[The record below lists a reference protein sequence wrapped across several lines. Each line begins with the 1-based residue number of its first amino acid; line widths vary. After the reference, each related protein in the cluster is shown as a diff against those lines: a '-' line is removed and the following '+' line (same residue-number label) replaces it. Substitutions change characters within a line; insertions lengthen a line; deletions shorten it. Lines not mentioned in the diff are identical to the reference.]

1 MNCIRIKHGL
11 LSILLFIFHSIEL
24 ASQDV
29 TMLST
34 DQENKIDDMCSRW
47 DKPNKPGIAVMVMNE
62 GELVY
67 EKCLG
72 LADVENQIPIRP
84 TTVFPLAQLSSHF
97 TAVASYVLIEKAKL
111 SLDAPITKY
120 LSDIPDFY
128 SDIRIKDLLQ
138 HSSGIEDY
146 HRLSVLAA
154 EKSDEIITQTD
165 ALRLLRSQQN
175 PLFIPGSET
184 KDSPSNI
191 LLLAEVIA
199 AVTGKGFAEFM
210 HDEIFSPLGMANTHV
225 IENINQNIDHA
236 AVSYSNND
244 LLTKQRTTECIFG
257 VNNIHSC
264 LSDLVKWEK
273 HLNKPHLLKRETVNK
288 LNKLIEFDYQGRTI
302 KSNGTTL
309 GQIGYHSESGA
320 FKWWMNGNS
329 GGYSSCV
336 TKVVEQG
343 FTSYVFANTGER
355 YTGFVSV
362 RAALIA
368 HPDFFV
374 GPSMIDYSKVKT
386 LNLTNRELERFC
398 GDYWDE
404 ESGLRRKIALEND
417 TLRYVRTNGYIT
429 PLLPIEKNRFQM
441 MAPGDTYMY
450 IKFKTD
456 EDPHFYFGYPDIPE
470 FSKFE
475 LYDATKAR
483 DLNLKEYEGNYVDDM
498 FDVAYK
504 LSISEDGKLVL
515 QNYRLGETV
524 LTPVRGDTFSS
535 DRQYFTNIRFQR
547 DSANHI
553 EGIYL
558 MHEGKKNQYLHKIN
572 LNHGTN

>member
-1 MNCIRIKHGL
+1 MNCIQIKLGL
-11 LSILLFIFHSIEL
+11 LGILLFIFQTIEL
-24 ASQDV
+24 SSQNV
-29 TMLST
+29 NTLST
-34 DQENKIDDMCSRW
+34 EQENKIDEMCSRW
-47 DKPNKPGIAVMVMNE
+47 DKPNNPGVAIMIMNN

-120 LSDIPDFY
+120 LSDMPDFY

-138 HSSGIEDY
+138 HSSGIDDY
-146 HRLSVLAA
+146 HRLRVLAA
-154 EKSDEIITQTD
+154 EKNDDIITQAD

-175 PLFIPGSET
+175 PLFISGSET

-191 LLLAEVIA
+191 LLLSEIIA
-199 AVTGKGFAEFM
+199 AVSGKGFAEFM
-210 HDEIFSPLGMANTHV
+210 HDEIFKPLGMINTHI
-225 IENINQNIDHA
+225 IEDINQNIDHA

-244 LLTKQRTTECIFG
+244 LLTKQRTTECIYG

-264 LSDLVKWEK
+264 LNDLVKWEK
-273 HLNKPHLLKRETVNK
+273 HLNKPHLLTKETVNT
-288 LNKLIEFDYQGRTI
+288 LNTLIEFDYQGRTI
-302 KSNGTTL
+302 KSFGTTL
-309 GQIGYHSESGA
+309 GQIGYHAESGA
-320 FKWWMNGNS
+320 FKWWMNGSS
-329 GGYSSCV
+329 GGYTSCV
-336 TKVVEQG
+336 TKLADKG
-343 FTSYVFANTGER
+343 FSSYIFANTGER

-362 RAALIA
+362 RAALIT
-368 HPDFFV
+368 HPDVFV
-374 GPSMIDYSKVKT
+374 GPTMIDYSKVKT
-386 LNLTNRELERFC
+386 LNLTNIELEPFC

-441 MAPGDTYMY
+441 MSPGDTYMY
-450 IKFKTD
+450 VEFKTGK
-456 EDPHFYFGYPDIPE
+456 DPCFYFGYPEFLE

-483 DLNLKEYEGNYVDDM
+483 DLNLKEYEGNYVDDI

-504 LSISEDGKLVL
+504 LSIDDGKLVL

-535 DRQYFTNIRFQR
+535 DRQYFTNIRFKR
-547 DSANHI
+547 DRSNNI

-572 LNHGTN
+572 LNLGTN